1 VSVEPLASGT
11 VIAPGYEV
19 IEHLSRGRRLDV
31 YDAWSEE
38 RGCRCV
44 IKALRPERAHQP
56 LARKLL
62 IREGW
67 LLERLGHPHLV
78 RGYETLLDPA
88 PAVVMETLGGQT
100 LAHMIEEE
108 ERELAPAELAHL
120 GLQLGSAVRYLHSRG
135 FLHLDL
141 KPSNIV
147 ADAGRAKVIDLSLAR
162 PPGLTPAGI
171 GTWCYLA
178 PEQARGAELGP
189 AADVWGIG
197 VVLFEAAT
205 GTPAFDDP
213 DELSDDEPSSTESDP
228 AGSFADPSSWAS
240 DDRGHRGYPQLRQ
253 TAVPVGSLRGLPASL
268 GYLIDA
274 CLSPDP
280 DDRPL
285 LQELLA
291 GLEAPA
297 ELPVQE
303 RRWTSAVG
311 LTAEPAALLREVS

>member
-1 VSVEPLASGT
+1 VSGEPLTHGT

-44 IKALRPERAHQP
+44 IKTLRPERAHEP
-56 LARKLL
+56 TARELL
-62 IREGW
+62 IREGR

-88 PAVVMETLGGQT
+88 PMIVLETLGGQT

-108 ERELAPAELAHL
+108 ERDLAPAELAQL
-120 GLQLGSAVRYLHSRG
+120 GLHLGSAIRYLHRNG

-141 KPSNIV
+141 KPSNVV
-147 ADAGRAKVIDLSLAR
+147 ADSGRAKVIDLSLAR

-178 PEQARGAELGP
+178 PEQARGGELGP

-205 GTPAFDDP
+205 GSPAFDEPRDP
-213 DELSDDEPSSTESDP
+213 LDDDEPSVTASDEEEP
-228 AGSFADPSSWAS
+228 GEDRPTWGS
-240 DDRGHRGYPQLRQ
+240 DDRGEEDYPQLDG
-253 TAVPVGSLRGLPASL
+253 TAVPVGSRRRLPRSL
-268 GYLIDA
+268 ATLIDA

-280 DDRPL
+280 DDRPM

-291 GLEAPA
+291 RLEPLA
-297 ELPVQE
+297 ELPAAE
-303 RRWTSAVG
+303 RRWNQAVRAPA
-311 LTAEPAALLREVS
+311 LT

>member
-1 VSVEPLASGT
+1 VSSEPLASGT
-11 VIAPGYEV
+11 VIAPGYHV

-44 IKALRPERAHQP
+44 IKTLRPERAHEP
-56 LARKLL
+56 TARELL
-62 IREGW
+62 IREGR

-88 PAVVMETLGGQT
+88 PMIVLETLGGQT

-108 ERELAPAELAHL
+108 ERDLAPVELAHL
-120 GLQLGSAVRYLHSRG
+120 GLHLGSAVRYLHRNG

-147 ADAGRAKVIDLSLAR
+147 ADGGRAKVIDLSLVR
-162 PPGLTPAGI
+162 PPGPAPAGI

-178 PEQARGAELGP
+178 PEQARGSELGP

-205 GTPAFDDP
+205 GAPAFDDSH
-213 DELSDDEPSSTESDP
+213 ERSDDEPSVTASDEEEP
-228 AGSFADPSSWAS
+228 GEDRPTWGS
-240 DDRGHRGYPQLRQ
+240 DDRGHGDYPQLRE
-253 TAVPVGSLRGLPASL
+253 TAVPAGSRRELPPSL

-280 DDRPL
+280 DDRPM

-291 GLEAPA
+291 RLEPLA
-297 ELPVQE
+297 ELPARE
-303 RRWTSAVG
+303 RRWTNTVAR
-311 LTAEPAALLREVS
+311 TAEPANVT